1 MMPAEAIAYFRET
14 IAAGDHW
21 YVALLKTMSRWTVAE
36 EVIDER
42 RYRYLIGGEAFDW
55 LLLAERLLDGAGIEC
70 DMEERDALLFN
81 GHPPLEIEDDEFQML
96 IGTPKYQAYLNFL
109 YGVVV
114 EEALQYAVEEEM
126 AKEHHAHVWS
136 AGYIEGAGVYFRI
149 YGRTLPDLRQEF
161 QQERGLELSE
171 ELDYAQLK
179 EFTYWLFKYRV
190 RNGEGARVASD
201 TRKGL
206 VALSALEAAY
216 RKRTDPVNRA
226 QEVTTVEADLSE
238 RARESDRE
246 RRARRRQ
253 AFAARGF
260 D

>member
-1 MMPAEAIAYFRET
+1 MTPNEATSYLRKM

-21 YVALLKTMSRWTVAE
+21 YVALLKTMARWTVAE
-36 EVIDER
+36 EVIGDR

-55 LLLAERLLDGAGIEC
+55 LLLAERLLDGSGIEC
-70 DMEERDALLFN
+70 GQEERDALLFN

-114 EEALQYAVEEEM
+114 EEALQYAVEEEL
-126 AKEHHAHVWS
+126 AKEHHAHVWA
-136 AGYIEGAGVYFRI
+136 AGHVDGSGLFPRI
-149 YGRTLPDLRQEF
+149 YGRSMTEMREEF
-161 QQERGLELSE
+161 QHEKGLEVTDQLQ
-171 ELDYAQLK
+171 YAELK

-206 VALSALEAAY
+206 VALSRLEAAY
-216 RKRTDPVNRA
+216 RQRTDRA
-226 QEVTTVEADLSE
+226 NQTQEVTTVEADLAD
-238 RARESDRE
+238 RVRESDKA

-253 AFAARGF
+253 AFASGAF

>member
-1 MMPAEAIAYFRET
+1 MSPNEAIAYLRET
-14 IAAGDHW
+14 VAAGDHW

-36 EVIDER
+36 ETIGER
-42 RYRYLIGGEAFDW
+42 RYRYLVGGEAFDW
-55 LLLAERLLDGAGIEC
+55 LLLAERLLDESGLEC
-70 DMEERDALLFN
+70 GDDERDALLFN

-114 EEALQYAVEEEM
+114 EEALQYAVEEEI
-126 AKEHHAHVWS
+126 AKEQHGRVWS
-136 AGYIEGAGVYFRI
+136 AADLESMGSFTRI
-149 YGRTLPDLRQEF
+149 YGRPHYELREEF
-161 QQERGLELSE
+161 QQERGMAVTE
-171 ELDYAQLK
+171 EVQYAELK

-206 VALSALEAAY
+206 VALSKLEMAY
-216 RKRTDPVNRA
+216 RQRTDPANQA
-226 QEVTTVEADLSE
+226 QEVTTVEADLSD
-238 RARESDRE
+238 RAR
-246 RRARRRQ
+246 RAKRRQ
-253 AFAARGF
+253 AFASGGF